1 MKRILL
7 TASSTMIMLCATAQ
21 TPFQM
26 QKQEPLYSQIL
37 HERPVPLL
45 EYPAVYTESNPY
57 VATLNRDTESLIGL
71 TRYDL
76 QSNNS
81 MAKRIYVF
89 PDNTIGATFTFGM
102 AEPGFA
108 DRGTGYNYFDGA
120 SWGPIPTQ
128 KIETIRTGW
137 PSIAPFGENG
147 EIIASHFF
155 TTASNYI
162 VFATRQTKGTGS
174 WDEFSHFGPA
184 ASSGIVWPRMITS
197 GENNNIIHL
206 LALTVPIFNG
216 GQVYEGLDGAILYSR
231 SSDGGQSWDI
241 DNVLLPG
248 MTSANSKGYPADTYS
263 WASPQGDVLAFSVS
277 DGPYDGFIMKSMD
290 GGDTWEKTIFY
301 ESLDNLL
308 DFNVNY
314 GIVGSTDNINACVID
329 DNGMVH
335 VAVGR
340 QVYDIPGDGNLYY
353 FPYSN
358 GLLYWNES
366 MPPMD
371 TTKVGSAILEPNG
384 AVSPAYLLA
393 EVFDNGEE
401 MLELEVPNYHASLTS
416 MPQLVFDYDEKILY
430 CFYSAITLGYDNG
443 ESNYRH
449 IWLRFSDDYGQT
461 WSPYMD
467 LNDNFLNMFN
477 ENVYPSASPT
487 VNDYVHVVY
496 QSDNLPGGAV
506 RGENHGYVDN
516 NIVHLTT
523 GTKVGIR
530 ESAANVVAVGQI
542 YPNPAT
548 NRVNIIVQVDKPVA
562 ANISLVN
569 MLGQEV
575 ISTTREFGYIGA
587 HNIEFNV
594 SDFKAGIYFVRVQA
608 GNNAVARKLIVQ

>member
-197 GENNNIIHL
+197 GENNDIIHL

-216 GQVYEGLDGAILYSR
+216 GLSMKAWMVPSFTAAQVMGA
-231 SSDGGQSWDI
+231 
-241 DNVLLPG
+241 
-248 MTSANSKGYPADTYS
+248 
-263 WASPQGDVLAFSVS
+263 
-277 DGPYDGFIMKSMD
+277 
-290 GGDTWEKTIFY
+290 
-301 ESLDNLL
+301 
-308 DFNVNY
+308 
-314 GIVGSTDNINACVID
+314 
-329 DNGMVH
+329 
-335 VAVGR
+335 
-340 QVYDIPGDGNLYY
+340 
-353 FPYSN
+353 
-358 GLLYWNES
+358 
-366 MPPMD
+366 
-371 TTKVGSAILEPNG
+371 
-384 AVSPAYLLA
+384 
-393 EVFDNGEE
+393 
-401 MLELEVPNYHASLTS
+401 
-416 MPQLVFDYDEKILY
+416 
-430 CFYSAITLGYDNG
+430 
-443 ESNYRH
+443 
-449 IWLRFSDDYGQT
+449 
-461 WSPYMD
+461 
-467 LNDNFLNMFN
+467 
-477 ENVYPSASPT
+477 
-487 VNDYVHVVY
+487 
-496 QSDNLPGGAV
+496 
-506 RGENHGYVDN
+506 
-516 NIVHLTT
+516 
-523 GTKVGIR
+523 
-530 ESAANVVAVGQI
+530 
-542 YPNPAT
+542 
-548 NRVNIIVQVDKPVA
+548 
-562 ANISLVN
+562 
-569 MLGQEV
+569 
-575 ISTTREFGYIGA
+575 
-587 HNIEFNV
+587 
-594 SDFKAGIYFVRVQA
+594 KAGI
-608 GNNAVARKLIVQ
+608 LIMCCFLV